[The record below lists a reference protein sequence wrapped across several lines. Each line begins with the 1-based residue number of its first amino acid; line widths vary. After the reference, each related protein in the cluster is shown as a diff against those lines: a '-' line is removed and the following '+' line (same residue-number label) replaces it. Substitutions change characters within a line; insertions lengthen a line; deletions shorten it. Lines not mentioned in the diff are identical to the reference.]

1 MWLLPVQYVLVSDRR
16 IPTTGTYEMELGKH
30 QFLAAVAFDTN
41 RVEMTKF
48 TGREPSLL
56 QKVSLFSP
64 KFLIRC

>member
-1 MWLLPVQYVLVSDRR
+1 MLVSDRR
-16 IPTTGTYEMELGKH
+16 IPTTTGTYKIQLRKH

-41 RVEMTKF
+41 HVEMTRF
-48 TGREPSLL
+48 TGKEPSLL